1 MTDTKPKSI
10 PMVVKLSM
18 MISLLVITGISVI
31 SIAMLT
37 KQSELQDKQV
47 ADLGI
52 AMAQQLSTSATE
64 PLFTDDSLALHVLI
78 SNFVKL
84 PRVRAAIIIDK
95 NDDILAS
102 EGDSSGSIGHMRE
115 LILASKQ
122 QNAPLSET
130 LKDGRLLVTADIR
143 FNQLVAGH
151 VFVIVETDSLF
162 VPYTHILKLV
172 LIVSVLVVVGSL
184 IFAYFI
190 SRHFS
195 RPISQLLEASLKIGQ
210 GNFDSI
216 VHDRRND
223 ELGRLIDAFNA
234 MGDGLYRKTQVESL
248 LSRFLAK
255 DIADQVLDGLDTVK
269 VDGERVQ
276 ATVLFV
282 DIVGFTGM
290 SERLSPE
297 QVAELLNEYFSYF
310 TVCSSRYFGTIDKF
324 IGDCAMVIFG
334 APKKNPQHP
343 FNAVS
348 CAVLMQKL
356 NRTINAK
363 RHTENSPAVQLR
375 IGINTGQMLAGVLGT
390 AAKMEYTVVGDSVN
404 LASRLCHEAEPG
416 EIIVSHDVFDN
427 LPSPK
432 QVIAHRHKSIR
443 VRGKE
448 KAVDTYLIDDIAR
461 EHQLTMDNLIED
473 VLNSHNPEKQ

>member
-1 MTDTKPKSI
+1 MTETKTRSI
-10 PMVVKLSM
+10 PMVVKLSA
-18 MISLLVITGISVI
+18 MISLLIIAGISVI
-31 SIAMLT
+31 SVAMLT
-37 KQSELQDKQV
+37 KQSKLQDQQV

-64 PLFTDDSLALHVLI
+64 PLFTDDSLALEVLI

-84 PRVRAAIIIDK
+84 PRVRAAVVLDK
-95 NDDILAS
+95 EGEILVS
-102 EGDSSGSIGHMRE
+102 EGDNSSSVRRMRE
-115 LILASKQ
+115 LILSSQTQKIPVSK
-122 QNAPLSET
+122 T
-130 LKDGRLLVTADIR
+130 LDDGRLMVVSAIR
-143 FNQLVAGH
+143 FNQIVGGH
-151 VFVIVETDSLF
+151 VFIIVETNSLF
-162 VPYTHILKLV
+162 APYAHILELV
-172 LIVSVLVVVGSL
+172 LIVSVLVAIGSL
-184 IFAYFI
+184 IVAYFI

-195 RPISQLLEASLKIGQ
+195 RPISQLLEASLKMGE
-210 GNFDSI
+210 GSFDTKI
-216 VHDRRND
+216 HDRRND

-234 MGDGLYRKTQVESL
+234 MGDGLYRKNQVETL

-255 DIADQVLDGLDTVK
+255 DVADQVLDGLDTVR
-269 VDGERVQ
+269 VGGERVQ

-290 SERLSPE
+290 SEQLSPE
-297 QVAELLNEYFSYF
+297 EVAELLNEYFAYF

-334 APKKNPQHP
+334 APKKNQQHP

-356 NRTINAK
+356 SRTINAK
-363 RHTENSPAVQLR
+363 RHAEHLPAVQLR

-390 AAKMEYTVVGDSVN
+390 AKRMEYTVVGDSVN

-416 EIIVSHDVFDN
+416 DIIVSHEVYDSLASD
-427 LPSPK
+427 K
-432 QVIAHRHKSIR
+432 QVLARRHKSIR
-443 VRGKE
+443 IRGKE
-448 KAVDTYLIDDIAR
+448 KPVDTYLIDDVAR

-473 VLNSHNPEKQ
+473 VLNSHRPVE

>member
-1 MTDTKPKSI
+1 MTNHKPKSL
-10 PMVVKLSM
+10 PMIVKLSL
-18 MISLLVITGISVI
+18 MISLLMIAGISVI
-31 SIAMLT
+31 SIVMLT
-37 KQSELQDKQV
+37 KQSELQDEQI
-47 ADLGI
+47 ADLGV

-64 PLFTDDSLALHVLI
+64 PVFTDDSLALHVLI
-78 SNFVKL
+78 NNFVKL
-84 PRVRAAIIIDK
+84 PRVRAAIVIDK
-95 NDDILAS
+95 NNDIIAAA
-102 EGDSSGSIGHMRE
+102 GDNSDSIHHMRQ
-115 LILASKQ
+115 LILTSEEQQAPASKT
-122 QNAPLSET
+122 LS
-130 LKDGRLLVTADIR
+130 DGRLLVASDIR
-143 FNQLVAGH
+143 FNQISAGY

-162 VPYTHILKLV
+162 APYAHILKRVLV
-172 LIVSVLVVVGSL
+172 VSVLVILGSL

-210 GNFDSI
+210 GNFNAI

-234 MGDGLYRKTQVESL
+234 IGDGLYRKTQVESL

-255 DIADQVLDGLDTVK
+255 DVANQMIDSLDTVK
-269 VDGERVQ
+269 VGGDRVQ
-276 ATVLFV
+276 ASVLFV
-282 DIVGFTGM
+282 DIVGFTSM

-310 TVCSSRYFGTIDKF
+310 TICSSRYFGTIDKF

-356 NRTINAK
+356 NSSINTK
-363 RHTENSPAVQLR
+363 RLAANKPAVQLR

-390 AAKMEYTVVGDSVN
+390 SAKMEYTVVGDSVN

-416 EIIVSHDVFDN
+416 EIVVSREVFDS
-427 LPSPK
+427 LPSKK
-432 QVIAHRHKSIR
+432 QVIAQKHKSIR
-443 VRGKE
+443 VRGKT
-448 KAVDTYLIDDIAR
+448 KPIDTYLITDVAR
-461 EHQLTMDNLIED
+461 EHQLSMDNLIED
-473 VLNSHNPEKQ
+473 VLNSDYSSK

>member
-1 MTDTKPKSI
+1 
-10 PMVVKLSM
+10 M
-18 MISLLVITGISVI
+18 MISLLMIAGISVI
-31 SIAMLT
+31 SVAMLT
-37 KQSELQDKQV
+37 KQSELQDKQI

-64 PLFTDDSLALHVLI
+64 PLFTDDSLALQVLI

-84 PRVRAAIIIDK
+84 PRVRSATIVDQ
-95 NDDILAS
+95 NNSVLAT
-102 EGDSSGSIGHMRE
+102 EGSSKDSADHMQK
-115 LILASKQ
+115 LVFASKQ
-122 QNAPLSET
+122 NNKPVSET
-130 LKDGRLLVTADIR
+130 LHDGRLLVAANIR
-143 FNQLVAGH
+143 FNQIVAGH
-151 VFVIVETDSLF
+151 VFVVVETDSLF
-162 VPYTHILKLV
+162 APYAHILKLV
-172 LIVSVLVVVGSL
+172 LIVSVLVVIGSL
-184 IFAYFI
+184 IFAYII
-190 SRHFS
+190 SSHFS

-210 GNFDSI
+210 GNFDTI
-216 VHDRRND
+216 IHDRRND

-248 LSRFLAK
+248 LCRFLAK
-255 DIADQVLDGLDTVK
+255 DIADQVINSLDTVK

-343 FNAVS
+343 FNAIS
-348 CAVLMQKL
+348 CAVLIQKL

-363 RHTENSPAVQLR
+363 RHSENKPVVQLR

-416 EIIVSHDVFDN
+416 EIIVSNDVFNN
-427 LPSPK
+427 LTSKK
-432 QVIAHRHKSIR
+432 QVLARKHKSIR

-448 KAVDTYLIDDIAR
+448 KTVDTYLIDDIAR

-473 VLNSHNPEKQ
+473 VLNSHHPEKQQAIDAKS

>member
-1 MTDTKPKSI
+1 MTENKPKSI
-10 PMVVKLSM
+10 PMIVKLSM
-18 MISLLVITGISVI
+18 MISLLMITGVSVI

-37 KQSELQDKQV
+37 KQSELQDQQI

-64 PLFTDDSLALHVLI
+64 PLFTDDTLALNVLI
-78 SNFVKL
+78 TNFVKL
-84 PRVRAAIIIDK
+84 PRVRAAIVVDK
-95 NDDILAS
+95 NDDILVT
-102 EGDSSGSIGHMRE
+102 EGDNSDSIGYMRQ

-122 QNAPLSET
+122 QHSPASIT
-130 LKDGRLLVTADIR
+130 LNDGRLLVAADIQ
-143 FNQLVAGH
+143 FNQIVAGY

-162 VPYTHILKLV
+162 APYAHILKLV
-172 LIVSVLVVVGSL
+172 FIVSMLVIIGSL
-184 IFAYFI
+184 VFAYFI

-210 GNFDSI
+210 GDFDSI

-223 ELGRLIDAFNA
+223 ELGRLMDAFNA
-234 MGDGLYRKTQVESL
+234 MGDGLYRKTQVESSL
-248 LSRFLAK
+248 TRFLAK
-255 DIADQVLDGLDTVK
+255 DVADQVLNGLDTVK

-282 DIVGFTGM
+282 DIVGFTRM
-290 SERLSPE
+290 SEQLSPE

-310 TVCSSRYFGTIDKF
+310 TICSSRYFGTIDKF

-334 APKKNPQHP
+334 APKHNPQHP
-343 FNAVS
+343 FNAIS

-363 RHTENSPAVQLR
+363 RQSENRPAVQLR

-390 AAKMEYTVVGDSVN
+390 SAKMEYTVVGDSVN

-416 EIIVSHDVFDN
+416 QIIVSHDVFGD
-427 LPSPK
+427 LHSSK
-432 QVIAHRHKSIR
+432 QVVAKKYKSIR

-448 KAVDTYLIDDIAR
+448 NFVDTYLIEDVAR
-461 EHQLTMDNLIED
+461 EHQLTMDNLIDD
-473 VLNSHNPEKQ
+473 VLNSG